1 MANIICSILFSKRY
15 QPDDADL
22 KQVLKFH
29 HLMME
34 GPGKGDPVTFLPWLR
49 FFPLRYLKLLQRHID
64 VRDQYLGKMFHKHK
78 TTFDKNNIRDYTDGM
93 MKLISEEPIP
103 KGAGITC
110 FTDKDFKMNFAEIF
124 VAGNQTS
131 ISAFTWSIVYLL
143 HWPEYQDK
151 IHDEI
156 VSVIGK
162 ERYPTLADREMLPL
176 TRAVVMET
184 LRLSSVAAL
193 AVPHKS
199 TEGATIGGKNIPKD
213 AMILFNVWNIHRD
226 ERHWNNPHKFDPHRW
241 LNEEG
246 NYSSEKII
254 SFMPF
259 GIGKRT
265 CLAKSAALSYL
276 FLIIARLLKDFQIT
290 PELGKPIPDL
300 DGIFGNTTIPKPF
313 SVVFKSR

>member
-1 MANIICSILFSKRY
+1 MMNIICSILFSKRY
-15 QPDDADL
+15 QPGDDDL
-22 KQVLKFH
+22 KQVLEFKR
-29 HLMME
+29 LMIK
-34 GPGKGDPVTFLPWLR
+34 GLSNGDPLFFLPWLR
-49 FFPLRYLKLLQRHID
+49 IFPLSYLKTLQRHVDI
-64 VRDQYLGKMFHKHK
+64 RDQYLGKMLHEHKI
-78 TTFDKNNIRDYTDGM
+78 TFDKNNLRDFADSM

-110 FTDKDFKMNFAEIF
+110 FTDNHFKMAFSEIY
-124 VAGNQTS
+124 VTGGETS
-131 ISAFTWSIVYLL
+131 VSVFRWSIVYLL

-151 IHDEI
+151 IHNEI

-184 LRLSSVAAL
+184 LRLSSVVAL
-193 AVPHKS
+193 GVPHKS
-199 TEGATIGGKNIPKD
+199 TERATIGGKNIPRD
-213 AMILFNVWNIHRD
+213 TMIFFNAWNIHRD
-226 ERHWNNPHKFDPHRW
+226 ERHWKNPHKFDPHRW

-259 GIGKRT
+259 GIGKRQ
-265 CLAKSAALSYL
+265 CLGKSAAQSYL

-290 PELGKPIPDL
+290 PEPGKPIPDL
-300 DGIFGNTTIPKPF
+300 DGTFGITKIPKPF